1 MLFESAV
8 WASMRLASSL
18 RSIAGSRGE
27 LCGWPALHSTTYA
40 AISRL
45 RPSTASRSSAH
56 SARVRRAMMSLLPA
70 HTKRMSG
77 LPSTSSR
84 KRWRTLRIVE
94 PNRACVSQMT
104 GAPVAAATRS
114 AMRGVRAVAWLEAPD
129 PATRESPTA
138 TRRRYSDR
146 VAPSRSRAMPER
158 SPSGSGASRTV
169 LAAQAAWASRI
180 VLFTGFT
187 VADPNTRRAPGVRGP
202 LPRRTVE
209 GGA

>member
-1 MLFESAV
+1 
-8 WASMRLASSL
+8 
-18 RSIAGSRGE
+18 
-27 LCGWPALHSTTYA
+27 
-40 AISRL
+40 
-45 RPSTASRSSAH
+45 
-56 SARVRRAMMSLLPA
+56 
-70 HTKRMSG
+70 
-77 LPSTSSR
+77 
-84 KRWRTLRIVE
+84 
-94 PNRACVSQMT
+94 MT

-209 GGA
+209 GGAPRPGRSERRHLLPFGARVATGRPGTTERMGTPAHPHQHG